1 MYYPSKINSTP
12 MQRHVYNQA
21 YEYFNKKFGQELKDT
36 VSAFKFAGYFDPT
49 KVVELQ
55 PVGNNVDN
63 LKIFP
68 FLKSQHNIIDNLKN
82 ELPKYLAM
90 VEDVSS
96 SIDKNDWWM
105 KHETELPHWSKAC
118 KMVLLVQPSSAA
130 AERVFSLLSNS
141 FTER

>member
-1 MYYPSKINSTP
+1 M
-12 MQRHVYNQA
+12 A
-21 YEYFNKKFGQELKDT
+21 
-36 VSAFKFAGYFDPT
+36 SAFKFARYFDPT

-68 FLKSQHNIIDNLKN
+68 SLNLSIIIIIIDNLTS

-90 VEDVSS
+90 AENISP
-96 SIDKNDWWM
+96 SIDKNDWWT
-105 KHETELPHWSKAC
+105 KHETELPHWSNAC

-130 AERVFSLLSNS
+130 
-141 FTER
+141 TK